1 MSVADTTL
9 PHHTPPFCSRRTTP
23 TRPHPRR
30 GGWGLVDLRPVESV
44 GPDEPVQQR
53 ARVGVRSLVDDGDQ
67 CDYEVRLRD
76 IGVPGEVGDAGP
88 NAGVTPRVLVGGIL
102 VTLDVAEHEGCHG
115 LGLEDG

>member
-67 CDYEVRLRD
+67 CDYEVRASLEARKPSEPVEGSRC
-76 IGVPGEVGDAGP
+76 IS
-88 NAGVTPRVLVGGIL
+88 
-102 VTLDVAEHEGCHG
+102 VA
-115 LGLEDG
+115 